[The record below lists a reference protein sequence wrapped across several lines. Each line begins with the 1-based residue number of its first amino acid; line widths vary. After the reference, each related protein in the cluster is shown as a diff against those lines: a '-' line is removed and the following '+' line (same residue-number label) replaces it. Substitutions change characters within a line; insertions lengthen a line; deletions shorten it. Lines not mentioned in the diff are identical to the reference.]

1 MAAIPAEVV
10 ANGVR
15 VVKMDPVATLLAMGF
30 GTRRLGIG
38 ATASTTYYEPFDV
51 ARRFQTVDHMLG
63 GRAAWNVVT
72 SVNDG
77 EAQNM
82 GREVHLAHDLRYD
95 RADEF
100 MEIVLGC
107 WDAWEDDALVVDKQI
122 WSVRAS
128 RQGAPHGVPRQI
140 PELAGTFTVPRSPQG
155 HPVIIQ
161 AGSSDR
167 GMRFSE
173 RWAETVFVGYPDL
186 AEGKRRYAAFKQGVA
201 QLGRDPDLVTV
212 NTIAYPV
219 VAATSAEAEDKMAL
233 IETLYREVDGLSL
246 LSEALNFD
254 FSTKGMDEAFTDEE
268 LEGMS
273 GMQAMR
279 DRVMRVIG
287 RNPTVR
293 DFLEVTRRGRP
304 REAIVGGAE
313 GGRGPVRAVVR
324 RACVRWVR
332 GRRHAHAGHV

>member
-1 MAAIPAEVV
+1 MLEEGKFQLAFFDDRLAMPDIYDGGNPGQVV

-107 WDAWEDDALVVDKQI
+107 WDGWEDDALVVDKQ
-122 WSVRAS
+122 SGLFADPDKVHRMEYRGKYLTS
-128 RQGAPHGVPRQI
+128 R
-140 PELAGTFTVPRSPQG
+140 GTFTVPRSPQG
-155 HPVIIQ
+155 HPVVIQ

-167 GMRFSE
+167 GTRFSE
-173 RWAETVFVGYPDL
+173 RWAETVFVGYPDFEE
-186 AEGKRRYAAFKQGVA
+186 AKRRYAAFKQGVA
-201 QLGRDPDLVTV
+201 RLGRDPDLVSV

-219 VAATSAEAEDKMAL
+219 AAATKAEAEDKMAV
-233 IETLYREVDGLSL
+233 IERGYREVDGLSL

-254 FSTKGMDEAFTDEE
+254 FARKAMDEAFSDEE

-273 GMQAMR
+273 GMRRCA
-279 DRVMRVIG
+279 IG
-287 RNPTVR
+287 
-293 DFLEVTRRGRP
+293 
-304 REAIVGGAE
+304 
-313 GGRGPVRAVVR
+313 
-324 RACVRWVR
+324 
-332 GRRHAHAGHV
+332 